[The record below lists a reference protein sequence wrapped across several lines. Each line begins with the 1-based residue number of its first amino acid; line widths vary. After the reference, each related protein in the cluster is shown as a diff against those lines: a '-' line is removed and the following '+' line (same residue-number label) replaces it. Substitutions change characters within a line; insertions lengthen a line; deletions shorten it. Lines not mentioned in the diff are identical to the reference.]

1 MSVRVVT
8 DSASDIDGELA
19 RELGIAV
26 VPLNVHFGTR
36 TFEDNVTITPDELY
50 GMLSTTSEPP
60 RTSQPSPGRFKEVYD
75 ELGRDATGIV
85 SIHISSKISGTCNSA
100 RQGALA
106 ASAGCPVEVIDSGQ
120 ASMGLG
126 LVVLAAAEAATRG
139 ADQSEV
145 IHTARSAA
153 GRAQCLCLFETLEYL
168 QKGGRIGRAQA
179 LLGSVLK
186 IKPMIIVRDGE
197 VHPLGRA
204 RTFPRALAK
213 MKGTVRGFA
222 PLQSLAVMHS
232 TTPEVANEVADAL
245 RCLLPEGAEPLIA
258 RFGPALGVYAGPGA
272 LGIALIQAEKKVPD
286 RESIN

>member
-1 MSVRVVT
+1 MT
-8 DSASDIDGELA
+8 PA
-19 RELGIAV
+19 R
-26 VPLNVHFGTR
+26 
-36 TFEDNVTITPDELY
+36 
-50 GMLSTTSEPP
+50 PP
-60 RTSQPSPGRFKEVYD
+60 WVWGWSYWLLRRRRP
-75 ELGRDATGIV
+75 
-85 SIHISSKISGTCNSA
+85 
-100 RQGALA
+100 
-106 ASAGCPVEVIDSGQ
+106 
-120 ASMGLG
+120 
-126 LVVLAAAEAATRG
+126 RG

-145 IHTARSAA
+145 IYTARSAA

-179 LLGSVLK
+179 LVGSVLK

-232 TTPEVANEVADAL
+232 TTPQVANEVADAL

-258 RFGPALGVYAGPGA
+258 PLRSGIGSICRPGSAGNRANSSREESTRPGVHKLTLTLPRITGPPLVLPRNPAAGCRTEFAP
-272 LGIALIQAEKKVPD
+272 V
-286 RESIN
+286 S